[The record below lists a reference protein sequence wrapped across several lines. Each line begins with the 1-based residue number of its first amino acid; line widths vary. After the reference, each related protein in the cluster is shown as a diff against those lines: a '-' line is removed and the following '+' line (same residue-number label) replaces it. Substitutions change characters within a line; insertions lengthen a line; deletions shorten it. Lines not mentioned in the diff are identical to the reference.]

1 MVDGEMKHDLS
12 SPLGLLLSDL
22 VYAQEGQRIDSMA
35 SEAGVRVRSYPLAQ
49 ARKEP
54 QKIHAAFFS
63 RDLYEGSSLRKPGP
77 LSDAFFSV
85 VDAAPELR
93 WLHVCSSGLDL
104 PQYAASQRRGVLVTS
119 SKGTTAAPIAQT
131 AVAAILAHSRGF
143 DSWLPAQSRKQ
154 WAPLSGQDKPREIH
168 KQHVL
173 VVGAGAIGCEIG
185 RLLKAVGF
193 RTTAVR
199 RTAIPTPPFDETIA
213 FAQLDS
219 ALPHCDWLVLA
230 VPLTPQTHCLIDK
243 RRLALLQPHA
253 RIANIARGELIDE
266 AALAQALSSGRLRS
280 AYLDTFVEEPLP
292 DNSPLWALPNVW
304 ISPHNSAASQ
314 GHEERVVACFMR
326 EYRSWLAAQS
336 PGPSS

>member
-1 MVDGEMKHDLS
+1 MKHDLS

-173 VVGAGAIGCEIG
+173 VVGVGAIGCEIG

-193 RTTAVR
+193 QTTAVR

-266 AALAQALSSGRLRS
+266 AALAAALVSGRL
-280 AYLDTFVEEPLP
+280 AGAAIDVYTQEPLP
-292 DNSPLWALPNVW
+292 AGSVFAGVPNL
-304 ISPHNSAASQ
+304 ILTPHIA
-314 GHEERVVACFMR
+314 GVTEESNVRVSFFI
-326 EYRSWLAAQS
+326 AQRIAECINKVHNQEK
-336 PGPSS
+336 